1 MRKLLRAAAVARGRQ
16 LPGSRWARRPALLGF
31 PGLGAQ
37 RSGRAA
43 EQGGRP
49 TALALSLQPLGRL
62 RPSVYRGAGRGS
74 EVLTVTQQLVPAG
87 QGLRDS
93 SRTPPLGS
101 RRRGRLW
108 GPKGVW
114 EAEKRP
120 RQVREALAGPWAP
133 GRSVPFRPARAA
145 NRPVFS
151 RGPLT
156 GRFPETSVPPSAAP
170 GGGAWC
176 HPLPTP
182 AGPRDAAAP
191 PAGSPGSPR
200 TGAGPR
206 EDLAPQPRGR
216 APSRRGARPGLGSS
230 DVRLRGVIGPGRR
243 RPHPFLLPSPWGP
256 HLPRQGSG
264 TASSPG
270 PAAPAAGPAG
280 ARRPA
285 ASAPPPPRPAPRR
298 TPRPEEAARRSAAER
313 GWWHGGAAAAA
324 TRTVFP
330 SEPGR
335 RSEH

>member
-170 GGGAWC
+170 GGGRGATLSR
-176 HPLPTP
+176 PLPVP
-182 AGPRDAAAP
+182 GMLRLRQPGARGPRVQVWAP
-191 PAGSPGSPR
+191 GRTWRHSPGV
-200 TGAGPR
+200 
-206 EDLAPQPRGR
+206 
-216 APSRRGARPGLGSS
+216 ARPPGGVHGPAWGL
-230 DVRLRGVIGPGRR
+230 RTC
-243 RPHPFLLPSPWGP
+243 
-256 HLPRQGSG
+256 GSG
-264 TASSPG
+264 
-270 PAAPAAGPAG
+270 
-280 ARRPA
+280 
-285 ASAPPPPRPAPRR
+285 
-298 TPRPEEAARRSAAER
+298 E
-313 GWWHGGAAAAA
+313 
-324 TRTVFP
+324 
-330 SEPGR
+330 
-335 RSEH
+335 